1 MLFSDSQHSLRPLE
15 RNQKSIFKFRF
26 GGDGREGGGRGAH
39 AAQHQ
44 RDGKKRRRQTSSPN
58 TYLGFLRRGSKMKM
72 ESYASSASSKS
83 LSGTFPEP
91 VLARRDSRAP
101 SAPRICQVT
110 LKSRQPWSSS
120 KHAPVRYFRAPAW
133 QRKDA
138 SKDEAAVPPSPPLH
152 HSSVLP
158 AQPVSVS
165 LLLPHSLIECL
176 SKNGSPTSSTA

>member
-1 MLFSDSQHSLRPLE
+1 MFSDSQHSLRPLE
-15 RNQKSIFKFRF
+15 WNQKSIFKFRF
-26 GGDGREGGGRGAH
+26 GGDGSEGGGRGAH
-39 AAQHQ
+39 AALHQ

-91 VLARRDSRAP
+91 VTARWDSRAP
-101 SAPRICQVT
+101 SAPRICQVN

-138 SKDEAAVPPSPPLH
+138 SKDEAAVPP
-152 HSSVLP
+152 
-158 AQPVSVS
+158 
-165 LLLPHSLIECL
+165 LLPPPICPPSSARLCF
-176 SKNGSPTSSTA
+176 SSSPSQSN